1 MPNLLRRIWYIATG
15 RRQEVDLA
23 AEIAFHREM
32 KAQELRDAGVSE
44 PEIAAATQRALG
56 NDLSARQQARDVR
69 VWPWLQDISQDI
81 RFGARMLAK
90 DRRFTLAAVL
100 ALGLGIGVNNTVFT
114 IINMALFRDL
124 PFPDAHRLVDPVL
137 MDSRGNGNV
146 SYADYR
152 AWSAAAKS
160 FEGFGADTGGTM
172 NLSDDRRPAE
182 RMRGSFMSATTFRL
196 LRAKPIIGREFI
208 AADEQPGAPS
218 VTLLSYEVWQG
229 RYGGDSSIVGHGVRV
244 NGVPSTVIG
253 VMPPRF
259 AFPMTAQLWQPI
271 TASTGL
277 SETNRRMR
285 NLNVFG
291 RLADGV
297 SLEQARS
304 ELQTIA
310 AQIAQDH
317 PDTNKDLKVMLDT
330 LKRGATG
337 GRQAA
342 VILATF
348 MGAVGFVLLIACANV
363 ASLLLARSAHR
374 AREIAI
380 RASLGATRW
389 RIVRQLLIEC
399 GLIALLASF
408 LGLWLSIYGAREM
421 ATAFNV
427 MEIGAP
433 GAAVK
438 PYWVD
443 LSADTATWMFLGAAG
458 LFASLAIGVVPSWH
472 LSRTNVNDVLK
483 DGGRAGSATVRARR
497 MTGVLLISELALT
510 VILLTGAGLMI
521 RTYFSLYLTDLVLD
535 TKGVVTMRV
544 LLPTQKYAG
553 RVEQQ
558 QFVDTLHERLRELPV
573 FASVGLGSDIPFH
586 PLGFASGALAI
597 QGRDAV
603 AGEEAPS
610 VFRVT
615 AGPGYVETLGM
626 SIVRGRALTERD
638 NLRGQEGA
646 LVNQRF
652 AAKFFPDGEALGQR
666 IQIRPPATAAAPST
680 PDPPWFTIVGVTQ
693 SLPNF
698 MLDRRDEAIA
708 YLPMRADPAQLRAVS
723 IVVRSADPTAGK
735 TAAAVTL
742 REHVSA
748 IDADLPVFAIQTLD
762 EAAALARG
770 PSRIVASWFIAIAL
784 VALILASV
792 GLYALTAHGVTQR
805 AQEIGVRMALGAQAD
820 QVVWLFV
827 RRTLLQLVIGLA
839 LGIAGALAV
848 GKLLSTF
855 LRDTDPRDPITL
867 ALGSVLLVVVTLAAS
882 IWPAR
887 KAARVDPVVA
897 LRAD

>member
-1 MPNLLRRIWYIATG
+1 MIRRLWYIVTG
-15 RRQEVDLA
+15 RRREADLA
-23 AEIAFHREM
+23 DEIAFHREM
-32 KAQELRDAGVSE
+32 KAQELRAAGVSE
-44 PEIAAATQRALG
+44 AEIAAATQRALG
-56 NDLSARQQARDVR
+56 NDLSARQQARDVW
-69 VWPWLQDISQDI
+69 VWPWLQDISQDV
-81 RFGARMLAK
+81 RFGVRMLAK
-90 DRRFTLAAVL
+90 DRRFTVAAVL

-114 IINMALFRDL
+114 VINMALFRDL
-124 PFPDAHRLVDPVL
+124 PFPEADRLVDPVL
-137 MDSRGNGNV
+137 MDRRGNGNV
-146 SYADYR
+146 SYADYL

-160 FEGFGADTGGTM
+160 FEGFGADSSGTI

-182 RMRGSFMSATTFRL
+182 RMRGSFMSATSFRL
-196 LRAKPIIGREFI
+196 LRAKPILGREFI
-208 AADEQPGAPS
+208 AADEQAGAPS
-218 VTLLSYEVWQG
+218 VTLLSYEVWQS
-229 RYGGDSSIVGHGVRV
+229 RYGGEPSIIGHGVRV

-253 VMPPRF
+253 VMPPGF

-271 TASTGL
+271 TAINGL
-277 SETNRRMR
+277 SETDRRTR
-285 NLNVFG
+285 NLNLFG

-304 ELQTIA
+304 ELETIA
-310 AQIAQDH
+310 AQIAQAH
-317 PDTNKDLKVMLDT
+317 PDTNKDLKVLLDT
-330 LKRGATG
+330 LKKGATG

-348 MGAVGFVLLIACANV
+348 MGAVAFVLLIACANV

-399 GLIALLASF
+399 GLIAALASV

-421 ATAFNV
+421 ASAFNV

-433 GAAVK
+433 GAATK

-458 LFASLAIGVVPSWH
+458 LFASLAIGLVPSWH
-472 LSRTNVNDVLK
+472 LSRTNVNEALK

-497 MTGVLLISELALT
+497 MTGGLLIAELALT

-535 TKGVVTMRV
+535 TTGVVTMRV
-544 LLPTQKYAG
+544 LLPAQKYAS
-553 RVEQQ
+553 RIEQQ
-558 QFVDTLHERLRELPV
+558 QFADTLYERLHGLSA

-586 PLGFASGALAI
+586 PLGFASGALTI
-597 QGRDAV
+597 QGRDAA
-603 AGEEAPS
+603 AGEEPPS
-610 VFRVT
+610 VYRVI
-615 AGPGYVETLGM
+615 AGPGYFETLGV
-626 SIVRGRALTERD
+626 SIVRGRVLTERD
-638 NLRGQEGA
+638 SLLGQEGA

-652 AAKFFPDGEALGQR
+652 AAKFFPGGEALGQR
-666 IQIRPPATAAAPST
+666 IQIRPPAAAAAPIA
-680 PDPPWFTIVGVTQ
+680 PAAPEPPWFTIVGVTQ

-698 MLDRRDEAIA
+698 MPDRRDEAVA
-708 YLPMRADPAQLRAVS
+708 YLPMRADPAQLRAIS
-723 IVVRSADPTAGK
+723 IVVRAADPAAGK
-735 TAAAVTL
+735 TAAAVAL

-748 IDADLPVFAIQTLD
+748 IDGDLPVFAILTLD
-762 EAAALARG
+762 EAAALARV

-784 VALILASV
+784 IALILASV
-792 GLYALTAHGVTQR
+792 GLYALTAHGVAQR
-805 AQEIGVRMALGAQAD
+805 AQEIGVRIALGAQAD

-827 RRTLLQLVIGLA
+827 RRTMLQLAIGLT

-855 LRDTDPRDPITL
+855 LRDTDPRDPVTL
-867 ALGSVLLVVVTLAAS
+867 VVVSVLLVVVALIAS
-882 IWPAR
+882 VWPAR

-897 LRAD
+897 LRAE

>member
-15 RRQEVDLA
+15 RRQEIDLA
-23 AEIAFHREM
+23 DEMAFHREM
-32 KAQELRDAGVSE
+32 KMQELREAGLSGAD
-44 PEIAAATQRALG
+44 IAAATQRALG
-56 NDLSARQQARDVR
+56 NDLAERQRSRDVW
-69 VWPWLQDISQDI
+69 VWPWLQDISQDV
-81 RFGARMLAK
+81 RFGMRMLAK
-90 DRRFTLAAVL
+90 DRRFTLAAVV

-114 IINMALFRDL
+114 VINMALFRDL
-124 PFPDAHRLVDPVL
+124 PFPHADRLVDPVL

-146 SYADYR
+146 SYADYL

-160 FEGFGADTGGTM
+160 FEGFGADSSGTM

-182 RMRGSFMSATTFRL
+182 RMRGSFISATSFRL
-196 LRAKPIIGREFI
+196 LRAKPILGREFI
-208 AADEQPGAPS
+208 AVDEGPGAPS
-218 VTLLSYEVWQG
+218 VTLLSYEAWQG
-229 RYGGDSSIVGHGVRV
+229 RYGGDPSIVGHDVRV

-253 VMPPRF
+253 VMPPGF
-259 AFPMTAQLWQPI
+259 AFPMTAQVWQPI
-271 TASTGL
+271 TAINGL
-277 SETNRRMR
+277 SETNRRSR
-285 NLNVFG
+285 NLNLFG

-330 LKRGATG
+330 LKKGASG

-348 MGAVGFVLLIACANV
+348 MGAVAFVLLIACANV

-399 GLIALLASF
+399 GLIAALASV

-421 ATAFNV
+421 ASAFNV

-433 GAAVK
+433 GAATT

-458 LFASLAIGVVPSWH
+458 LFASLAIGLVPAWH

-497 MTGVLLISELALT
+497 MTGGLLIAELALT

-521 RTYFSLYLTDLVLD
+521 RTYFSLYLTNLVLD

-544 LLPTQKYAG
+544 LLPAQKYVD
-553 RVEQQ
+553 RIEQQ
-558 QFVDTLHERLRELPV
+558 QFVDTLYERLRGLPV

-597 QGRDAV
+597 HGRDAA
-603 AGEEAPS
+603 AGEEPPS

-615 AGPGYVETLGM
+615 AGPGYFETLGL

-638 NLRGQEGA
+638 SLRGQEGA

-652 AAKFFPDGEALGQR
+652 AAKFFPDGEALGQL
-666 IQIRPPATAAAPST
+666 IQIKPPAGAPAAQ
-680 PDPPWFTIVGVTQ
+680 DPPWFTIVGVTQ
-693 SLPNF
+693 ALPNF
-698 MLDRRDEAIA
+698 MPDRRDEAVA

-735 TAAAVTL
+735 TRAVVAL

-784 VALILASV
+784 IALILASV
-792 GLYALTAHGVTQR
+792 GLYALTAHGVAQR

-855 LRDTDPRDPITL
+855 LRDTNPRDPITL
-867 ALGSVLLVVVTLAAS
+867 ALVSVLLVVVAMVAS

>member
-1 MPNLLRRIWYIATG
+1 MRHLLRIWYLVTG
-15 RRQEVDLA
+15 RRQEADLA
-23 AEIAFHREM
+23 DEIAFHRDM

-44 PEIAAATQRALG
+44 AEVATATQRVLG
-56 NDLSARQQARDVR
+56 NDLSARQKARDVW
-69 VWPWLQDISQDI
+69 VWPWLQDISQDV
-81 RFGARMLAK
+81 RFGVRMLAK
-90 DRRFTLAAVL
+90 DRRFTVAAVL

-114 IINMALFRDL
+114 ITNMALFRDL
-124 PFPDAHRLVDPVL
+124 PFPDADRLVDPVL
-137 MDSRGNGNV
+137 MDNRGNGNV
-146 SYADYR
+146 SYADYL
-152 AWSAAAKS
+152 AWSATATS

-182 RMRGSFMSATTFRL
+182 RMRGSFISATSFRL
-196 LRAKPIIGREFI
+196 LRTKPILGREFI
-208 AADEQPGAPS
+208 AEDERPGAPS
-218 VTLLSYEVWQG
+218 VTLLGYDVWQG
-229 RYGGDSSIVGHGVRV
+229 RFGGDPSVVGHGVRV
-244 NGVPSTVIG
+244 NGVPSIVIG
-253 VMPPRF
+253 VMPPGF
-259 AFPMTAQLWQPI
+259 SFPMTAQLWQPI
-271 TASTGL
+271 TAINGL
-277 SETNRRMR
+277 SETNRRTR
-285 NLNVFG
+285 NLNLFG

-317 PDTNKDLKVMLDT
+317 PDTNKDLKAMLGT
-330 LKRGATG
+330 LKEGASG
-337 GRQAA
+337 GPQAA

-348 MGAVGFVLLIACANV
+348 MGAVAFVLLIACANV

-374 AREIAI
+374 AREVAI

-399 GLIALLASF
+399 GLIAALASV

-421 ATAFNV
+421 ASAFNV

-433 GAAVK
+433 GAATK

-458 LFASLAIGVVPSWH
+458 LFASLAIGLVPSWH

-497 MTGVLLISELALT
+497 MTGGLLIAQLALT

-535 TKGVVTMRV
+535 TRGVVTMRV
-544 LLPTQKYAG
+544 VLPAQKYAS
-553 RVEQQ
+553 RDEQQ
-558 QFVDTLHERLRELPV
+558 QFVETLHERLRGLPV

-586 PLGFASGALAI
+586 PLGFASGALTIEGHAAA
-597 QGRDAV
+597 DA
-603 AGEEAPS
+603 EPPS
-610 VFRVT
+610 VFRVI
-615 AGPGYVETLGM
+615 AGPGYFETLGLQ
-626 SIVRGRALTERD
+626 IVRGRALTGRD
-638 NLRGQEGA
+638 SLSGQEA
-646 LVNQRF
+646 AVINERF
-652 AAKFFPDGEALGQR
+652 AAKFFPGGDALGQR
-666 IQIRPPATAAAPST
+666 IQIKPPATAAAA
-680 PDPPWFTIVGVTQ
+680 PDLPWFTIVGVTR

-698 MLDRRDEAIA
+698 MPNRHEEAVA
-708 YLPMRADPAQLRAVS
+708 YLPMRADPAPLRAVS
-723 IVVRSADPTAGK
+723 ILVRSADPTAGK
-735 TAAAVTL
+735 AAGAVTL
-742 REHVSA
+742 REQVSA
-748 IDADLPVFAIQTLD
+748 IDADLPVFGIQTLD
-762 EAAALARG
+762 EAAALARV
-770 PSRIVASWFIAIAL
+770 PSRLVATWFITLAL
-784 VALILASV
+784 IALILATV
-792 GLYALTAHGVTQR
+792 GLYALTAHGVAQR
-805 AQEIGVRMALGAQAD
+805 AQEIGVRMALGAQSE

-827 RRTLLQLVIGLA
+827 RRTLLQLVVGLS

-855 LRDTDPRDPITL
+855 LRDTNPRDLITL
-867 ALGSVLLVVVTLAAS
+867 ALVSVLLVVVAMVAS